1 MTNEQEVRVELTST
15 QNQTRPG
22 FSRPEKISYGNLTG
36 KRNPSPSS
44 RTQDGRAPHFLK
56 SAGQAGGIS
65 SGPRRPSGSRPPRK
79 RSKKEQYRERRRDL
93 PRRTRLIPIESRVQ
107 RSEEENGTEKT
118 LKIIPL
124 GGLGEVGRNMT
135 VLEYDNDIVII
146 DVGFGFAEDDM
157 PGIDYTLPN
166 AGYLD
171 GKQDRIRGI
180 VLTHGHMDHVGGLPY
195 LINRLGN
202 PTIYCMNLTRGI
214 ILKRHSEFPHLP
226 DLEINLVHPKEV
238 IHLGEFEI
246 EFFHVNHNIPDDTAL
261 IITTPAGRIV
271 HTADFKFDPQPLNEQ
286 PADLDFIKSIGD
298 RGVTVLMSDSTGAE
312 KDGTS
317 VSESVIQDN
326 LEIIFKEATGMIIA
340 GTFSSILNR
349 IQQLILLSEKYGRK
363 VVFDGYSLRTNVE
376 ISKELGYIKI
386 KKDTQI
392 TPDRI
397 DDYPRDKITLVGTGA
412 QGEGQAVLMR
422 IASGEHRYVQLKK
435 GDSVIFS
442 SSVIPGNERTVQ
454 RLKDLIYRLG
464 ARVYHYGMMDI
475 HASGHAHREDLRL
488 MIRLIRPKFL
498 MPIHGQYSMMVN
510 HGLLGQADGMKEADI
525 IIADN
530 GSIVHITPETFWF
543 DKKTAQSDIVMVD
556 GLGIGDIGNVVLR
569 DRQVLAKDGMFVIVV
584 LVNGKTGKVYSSPDI
599 ISRGFIYLKENK
611 EFLMQVR
618 KKVRWI
624 VETKTTRPINWA
636 YLKDLIREE
645 IGLFL
650 FQKTE
655 RRPMVLPVV
664 IEV

>member
-1 MTNEQEVRVELTST
+1 MTEEIKAELVSAQTQSGQRLVGRTGTSSKNQYGKT
-15 QNQTRPG
+15 GSLSGATKRLSQNQR
-22 FSRPEKISYGNLTG
+22 SSQ
-36 KRNPSPSS
+36 PSH
-44 RTQDGRAPHFLK
+44 Q
-56 SAGQAGGIS
+56 
-65 SGPRRPSGSRPPRK
+65 RK
-79 RSKKEQYRERRRDL
+79 KKEQFRDRRRDL
-93 PRRTRLIPIESRVQ
+93 PRRARLIPIESRMEL
-107 RSEEENGTEKT
+107 STEEAGSQNT

-135 VLEYDNDIVII
+135 VLEYGKDIIII

-166 AGYLD
+166 VSYLD
-171 GKQDRIRGI
+171 DKKDRIRGI
-180 VLTHGHMDHVGGLPY
+180 ILTHGHMDHVGGLPF

-214 ILKRHSEFPHLP
+214 IMKRHLEFPHLP

-261 IITTPAGRIV
+261 FITTPAGSIV

-286 PADLDFIKSIGD
+286 PADLEYIKKIGD

-317 VSESVIQDN
+317 ISESVIQDN
-326 LEIIFKEATGMIIA
+326 LELIFKEATGMIIA

-349 IQQLILLSEKYGRK
+349 IQQLTTLSEKYGRK
-363 VVFDGYSLRTNVE
+363 IVFDGYSLRTNVE
-376 ISKELGYIKI
+376 ISKELGYIKM

-392 TPDRI
+392 LPNQI
-397 DDYPRDKITLVGTGA
+397 EDYPRNKITLVGTGA

-422 IASGEHRYVQLKK
+422 IASGEHRFVQLKK

-475 HASGHAHREDLRL
+475 HASGHAYRDDLRL

-498 MPIHGQYSMMVN
+498 MPIHGHYSMMVN
-510 HGLLGQADGMKEADI
+510 HGSLGQAEGMKEENI

-530 GSIVHITPETFWF
+530 GSIVHITPNAFWF
-543 DKKTAQSDIVMVD
+543 DKKTAPSDIIMVD
-556 GLGIGDIGNVVLR
+556 GLGVGDIGNVVLR
-569 DRQVLAKDGMFVIVV
+569 DRQVLAKDGMFVIVT
-584 LVNGKTGKVYSSPDI
+584 LIDGKTGKVYGSPDI

-618 KKVRWI
+618 KKIRWL
-624 VETKTTRPINWA
+624 VEHKTTRPINWA
-636 YLKDLIREE
+636 YLKDLIRDE